1 MSHDRALWMV
11 VNAASGSNSPAAIEA
26 LEGGCARHGLS
37 LDRRIAFPAD
47 PLPDAA
53 TLDAAGIGTL
63 AVYAGDG
70 TANAVVTA
78 LYGWDGAVLVLPGGT
93 MNLLAQRLHGEAE
106 ADEILGRVGAGAAR
120 RVRPGIIR
128 TAHGDALA
136 GLLAG
141 PGTSWYAVR
150 EAMREAD
157 IAAMADSAGEAI
169 AETTG
174 GSMLRCREP
183 RVGRADGYPLVELTP
198 GPWGLQVDAYH
209 AENAGEFLQQGW
221 ALLRRQFRE
230 GPHDRL
236 GLLDR
241 LIVEGTEGD
250 AVGLLLDGEPA
261 RGGATEEFAM
271 AACEVDLLATGHGG

>member
-1 MSHDRALWMV
+1 MGPLWLV
-11 VNAASGSNSPAAIEA
+11 VNSASGSNTPAAIDA
-26 LEGGCARHGLS
+26 LEDCCNDHGLT
-37 LDRRIAFPAD
+37 LARRIDFPDD
-47 PLPDAA
+47 PLPNAT
-53 TLDAAGIGTL
+53 TLDEAGVETL

-70 TANAVVTA
+70 TINAAVTA
-78 LYGWDGAVLVLPGGT
+78 LYGWGGTILVLPGGT
-93 MNLLAQRLHGEAE
+93 MNLLAQRLHGD
-106 ADEILGRVGAGAAR
+106 ADAQDILSRFGSGAAR
-120 RVRPGIIR
+120 RVRPEVIR

-157 IAAMADSAGEAI
+157 IAAMADSAGEAF
-169 AETTG
+169 AETTNG
-174 GSMLRCREP
+174 AMLRCRDP
-183 RVGRADGYPLVELTP
+183 QIGRSEGYPLIELTP
-198 GPWGLQVDAYH
+198 GPWGMQIDAYY

-221 ALLRRQFRE
+221 ALLRRQFRD

-241 LIVEGTEGD
+241 IAVANSAGEP
-250 AVGLLLDGEPA
+250 VGLLIDGEPA
-261 RGGATEEFAM
+261 QGRAQEEFVM

>member
-1 MSHDRALWMV
+1 MNTTRALWLV
-11 VNAASGSNSPAAIEA
+11 VNSASGNNNPAAIEA
-26 LEGGCARHGLS
+26 LESCCDQYGLT
-37 LDRRIAFPAD
+37 LARRIDFPD
-47 PLPDAA
+47 QPLPDAA
-53 TLDAAGIGTL
+53 TLDAAGVDTL

-70 TANAVVTA
+70 TINATVTG
-78 LYGWDGAVLVLPGGT
+78 LYGWRGAILVLPGGT
-93 MNLLAQRLHGEAE
+93 MNLLAQRLHGDATSE
-106 ADEILGRVGAGAAR
+106 EILLRAGRGAAR
-120 RVRPGIIR
+120 RVRPDIAR

-150 EAMREAD
+150 EAMRDAD
-157 IAAMADSAGEAI
+157 IAAMADSAGEAL

-174 GSMLRCREP
+174 GSMLRCRDP
-183 RVGRADGYPLVELTP
+183 QIGRDDGYPLIEFTP
-198 GPWGLQVDAYH
+198 GPWGMQVDAYH

-241 LIVEGTEGD
+241 IVVADSESRSI
-250 AVGLLLDGEPA
+250 GLLIDGEPA
-261 RGGATEEFAM
+261 QGQAREEFVM